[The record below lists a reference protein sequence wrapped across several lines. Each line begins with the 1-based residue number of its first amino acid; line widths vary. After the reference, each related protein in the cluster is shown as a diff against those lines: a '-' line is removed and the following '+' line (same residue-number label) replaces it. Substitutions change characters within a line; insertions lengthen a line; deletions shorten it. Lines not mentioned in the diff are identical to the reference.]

1 VLTAKE
7 IGIMARII
15 DDSKPLSAED
25 RQWLK
30 DWGRGAEIERIDQ
43 IHGVTDGGASQED
56 SPAPGERTTEEALA
70 QLLRENG
77 VDPGDNPL
85 EALVGVLTRSAGDP
99 LGHGQQV
106 VAPGESGSSASGE
119 PTGEDTG
126 DDGDDGGDYTGPE
139 WDKAALQEELG
150 KRELSKSGNK
160 AELIA
165 RLREDDADEE

>member
-7 IGIMARII
+7 IGIMARQI

-30 DWGRGAEIERIDQ
+30 DWGRDAEIERIDQ
-43 IHGVTDGGASQED
+43 AHGVTDGGASQED
-56 SPAPGERTTEEALA
+56 SSASDGERTTEEALA
-70 QLLRENG
+70 QLLRDNG
-77 VDPGDNPL
+77 VDPGDNPM
-85 EALVGVLTRSAGDP
+85 EALVGVLTRSVGDP
-99 LGHGQQV
+99 LGNGQQV
-106 VAPGESGSSASGE
+106 VAPGESGSYAPGSPS
-119 PTGEDTG
+119 G
-126 DDGDDGGDYTGPE
+126 DDSADGNDGGDYTGEE